1 MEVVQLIQQLG
12 VPVAFALIFAAGVV
26 ALFKYDR
33 EDRKE
38 EHQQHKGE
46 VEKLT
51 EAFNLQTEAF
61 NNNTLVLS
69 KLVDAVN
76 EIRRGEDNGKE

>member
-1 MEVVQLIQQLG
+1 MGVIELVQQLG
-12 VPVAFALIFAAGVV
+12 VPVAFALIFAGGTVG
-26 ALFKYDR
+26 LFKYDR

-38 EHQQHKGE
+38 EQRQHKEE

-51 EAFNLQTEAF
+51 AAFNLQTEAF

-69 KLVDAVN
+69 KLVDAVKD
-76 EIRRGEDNGKE
+76 IKENQEKEG